1 MLEVR
6 IPKQEYYDEDKNEFI
21 TVYET
26 IFKMEHSLLSIRD
39 WEAKWNIPFLGR
51 GEKTTEQ
58 IYDYLRCMTLEP
70 KVKDW
75 NIYKRLP
82 LKEVERIMEYIRSS
96 MTATT
101 FFDFGSNKPN
111 REVVTADVIYYWM
124 ITLNIPIEF
133 QSVHLDQ
140 LLTLIRVASV
150 KNAPKKKMSQRDTLK
165 MYAKLNEERRKKY
178 NTKG

>member
-6 IPKQEYYDEDKNEFI
+6 IPKQEYYDEDKNEFFN
-21 TVYET
+21 VEEK

-39 WEAKWNIPFLGR
+39 WEAKWNVPFLGKR
-51 GEKTTEQ
+51 EKTTEQ

-70 KVKDW
+70 KTESWSV
-75 NIYKRLP
+75 YKYLP
-82 LKEVERIMEYIRSS
+82 LKELERVMEYIRSS

-101 FFDFGSNKPN
+101 FWDFDSNKPS
-111 REVVTADVIYYWM
+111 REIVTADVIYYWM

-150 KNAPKKKMSQRDTLK
+150 KNAPKKKMSQRDTLR
-165 MYAKLNEERRKKY
+165 MYEKLNEERRRKY
-178 NTKG
+178 NSKG